1 MSLTRREIVVSAL
14 AAGVA
19 GADPARAQARGVEQL
34 ERLLG
39 FERRLEAAYRAGLG
53 RGAIDGALGRSLL
66 APEREHV
73 RGVEL
78 AVESLGGSP
87 SQAGAPPGGGAA
99 LGGRRA
105 FARFAL
111 RLETHTVGA
120 YVRVLATLDAPG
132 LLQPLGSIMT
142 AGAQHQVALREVLG
156 EPLLAGGRG
165 SKDGSR
171 DARSAV
177 E

>member
-39 FERRLEAAYRAGLG
+39 FERRLEAAYRAALG
-53 RGAIDGALGRSLL
+53 RGAIDAVLGRSLL
-66 APEREHV
+66 AHEREHV

-78 AVESLGGSP
+78 ALESLGGRRP
-87 SQAGAPPGGGAA
+87 RAGPPRDDEGAA
-99 LGGRRA
+99 LSGRRA

-111 RLETHTVGA
+111 GLETQTVDA
-120 YVRVLATLDAPG
+120 YERVLATVDAPG
-132 LLQPLGSIMT
+132 LLQPLRSIMT
-142 AGAQHQVALREVLG
+142 AGAQHQVALRELLG
-156 EPLLAGGRG
+156 EPLLAHGR
-165 SKDGSR
+165 
-171 DARSAV
+171 
-177 E
+177 